1 MTAPCNTPDI
11 KLEAGRYG
19 RTVIARLKPNE
30 DIVESLER
38 LCAQYGIT
46 RAVVRSAVGSLIDG
60 CIAGG
65 TGATQTTQTV
75 NGPGVEIV
83 GLFGE
88 VASAAPHPD
97 HTAATALT
105 AILAGTDSQVFAGRL
120 LRGRNLS
127 FITVEVTLQ
136 EWIADDQETRPHDAD
151 GSMGRER
158 SRMTGKDLKW
168 RLLDPGLGS

>member
-1 MTAPCNTPDI
+1 MTSLSNSSEV

-38 LCAQYGIT
+38 LCAQYGIG

-60 CIAGG
+60 HLASG
-65 TGATQTTQTV
+65 TGAGATTQIIE
-75 NGPGVEIV
+75 GPGVEIV

-88 VASAAPHPD
+88 VACAVPGCD
-97 HTAATALT
+97 DTGTTELT
-105 AILAGTDSQVFAGRL
+105 AILSGTNSQVFAGRVV
-120 LRGRNLS
+120 RGMNLS

-136 EWIADDQETRPHDAD
+136 EWLANAE
-151 GSMGRER
+151 
-158 SRMTGKDLKW
+158 
-168 RLLDPGLGS
+168 DPAGTA

>member
-1 MTAPCNTPDI
+1 MSDLRNPSDI

-38 LCAQYGIT
+38 LCAQYGIA

-65 TGATQTTQTV
+65 TGAAQTTQIV

-88 VASAAPHPD
+88 VASAASPLD
-97 HTAATALT
+97 HTAATQLT
-105 AILAGTDSQVFAGRL
+105 AILSGTDSQVFAGRL

-136 EWIADDQETRPHDAD
+136 EWIADDQERRPREA
-151 GSMGRER
+151 GCSTGRER
-158 SRMTGKDLKW
+158 SRMTGKGLK
-168 RLLDPGLGS
+168 

>member
-1 MTAPCNTPDI
+1 MSALSNSSEV

-38 LCAQYGIT
+38 LCAQYGIG

-60 CIAGG
+60 HLASGAGG
-65 TGATQTTQTV
+65 ASTTQIV
-75 NGPGVEIV
+75 KGPGVEIV

-88 VASAAPHPD
+88 VACAVPRRD
-97 HTAATALT
+97 ETGATELT
-105 AILAGTDSQVFAGRL
+105 AILSGTDSQVFAGRVV
-120 LRGRNLS
+120 RGVNLS

-136 EWIADDQETRPHDAD
+136 EWLADAA
-151 GSMGRER
+151 GLSGRA
-158 SRMTGKDLKW
+158 
-168 RLLDPGLGS
+168 

>member
-1 MTAPCNTPDI
+1 MNALSNSSEV

-38 LCAQYGIT
+38 LCAQYGIG

-60 CIAGG
+60 RLASGAGG
-65 TGATQTTQTV
+65 ASATQIV
-75 NGPGVEIV
+75 KGPGVEIV

-88 VASAAPHPD
+88 VACAVPGRDEAG
-97 HTAATALT
+97 ATELT
-105 AILAGTDSQVFAGRL
+105 AILSGTDSQVFAGRVV
-120 LRGRNLS
+120 RGVNLS

-136 EWIADDQETRPHDAD
+136 EWLADAD
-151 GSMGRER
+151 GLSER
-158 SRMTGKDLKW
+158 A
-168 RLLDPGLGS
+168 